1 MIYLKSVIKINMET
15 QNISS
20 EKLKKFK
27 NTDNAIAFIYNM
39 YHLLFCRQ
47 LKKNTT
53 CIYCLQ
59 PPKFFLFWGYA
70 NMAANCEFSAY
81 IILVI

>member
-15 QNISS
+15 QNISP

-47 LKKNTT
+47 LKKKHAF
-53 CIYCLQ
+53 IVYSLQ
-59 PPKFFLFWGYA
+59 SFSFFGDMLTL
-70 NMAANCEFSAY
+70 AANCEFSAY

>member
-15 QNISS
+15 QNISP

-47 LKKNTT
+47 LKKNQHAL
-53 CIYCLQ
+53 IVYSLQ
-59 PPKFFLFWGYA
+59 SFSFFGDMLTWQQIVNFLLISY
-70 NMAANCEFSAY
+70 F
-81 IILVI
+81 

>member
-15 QNISS
+15 QNISP

-47 LKKNTT
+47 LKKNNMHLLLTASKVF
-53 CIYCLQ
+53 
-59 PPKFFLFWGYA
+59 PFFGDMLTWQQIVNFLLISYW
-70 NMAANCEFSAY
+70 
-81 IILVI
+81 

>member
-47 LKKNTT
+47 LKKKNNMHLLFTASKVF
-53 CIYCLQ
+53 
-59 PPKFFLFWGYA
+59 PFLGI
-70 NMAANCEFSAY
+70 C
-81 IILVI
+81 

>member
-15 QNISS
+15 QNISP

-47 LKKNTT
+47 LKKKTT

-59 PPKFFLFWGYA
+59 PPKFFLFCGHA
-70 NMAANCEFSAY
+70 NMAGNCAFSAY

>member
-15 QNISS
+15 QNISP

-39 YHLLFCRQ
+39 YHLIIFCKQ
-47 LKKNTT
+47 LKKKQHAF
-53 CIYCLQ
+53 IVYSLQ
-59 PPKFFLFWGYA
+59 SFSFFGDMLTWQQIVNFLLRSYW
-70 NMAANCEFSAY
+70 
-81 IILVI
+81 

>member
-1 MIYLKSVIKINMET
+1 MET

-47 LKKNTT
+47 LKKKQHAF
-53 CIYCLQ
+53 IVYSLQ
-59 PPKFFLFWGYA
+59 SFPFFGDMLTWQQIVNFLLISYW
-70 NMAANCEFSAY
+70 
-81 IILVI
+81 

>member
-15 QNISS
+15 QNISP
-20 EKLKKFK
+20 EKFKKFK

-47 LKKNTT
+47 LKKKQHAF
-53 CIYCLQ
+53 IAYSL
-59 PPKFFLFWGYA
+59 KSFSFFWGYA

>member
-1 MIYLKSVIKINMET
+1 MET
-15 QNISS
+15 QNISP
-20 EKLKKFK
+20 EKLEKFK
-27 NTDNAIAFIYNM
+27 NTADNAIAFIYNM

-47 LKKNTT
+47 LKIKNTT